1 MYLLMKFFNSEGVQY
16 LVIVTESE
24 MKSDGADELKQA
36 QADFRR
42 LQKDQQLPPLMQLKL
57 AFLQAL
63 LNEAHNSNDFGE
75 KLDAP

>member
-63 LNEAHNSNDFGE
+63 LNEVHNSNDFGE